1 MLRMLFYRIF
11 LLLYKAGIRLAA
23 LWNHKARLWIR
34 GRRNVFELLKAAS
47 NECTGKK
54 IVWMHCASLGEFEQG
69 RPLLNMIKDQ
79 LPEVQFFI
87 TFFSPSGYEKI
98 KNDNDYKYI
107 FYLPMDSAVNA
118 KRWLDIVKPH
128 LVLWI
133 KYEYWY
139 FYLKQIKENNIPLI
153 MVSAIYRPSQTF
165 FKWYGKFYTKM
176 LYAFTHFF
184 VQNSDSKK
192 VLERIIPE
200 DRISIAGD
208 TRCDRVI
215 NITSHFVEVS
225 GIKEFCQGK
234 NVIVIGSSWEG
245 DEAVWIHFVRT
256 QKDIRFII
264 APHEIDNDNLNDV
277 KKRFPESMLY
287 SDWLQ
292 QLNTSNDANLPNSL
306 IINNIGTLARLYFY
320 ADITYVGGG
329 FGKNGLHNIL
339 EAAVYGKP
347 VIFGPEY
354 EKNFEASALIDNS
367 GAISIENAL
376 DLEKVV
382 NQLLANPREITERGE
397 VARKYVYENRGATEK
412 IIRFLIDKELI

>member
-1 MLRMLFYRIF
+1 MLFYRIF
-11 LLLYKAGIRLAA
+11 LFLYKMSIHLAA
-23 LWNHKARLWIR
+23 LWNHKARLWVS
-34 GRRNVFELLKAAS
+34 GRHNVFELVKEAS
-47 NECTGKK
+47 KKCTGQK

-69 RPLLNMIKDQ
+69 RPLLNRIKAQ
-79 LPEVQFFI
+79 SPEVQFFI

-98 KNDNDYKYI
+98 KNDNDYKYV
-107 FYLPMDSAVNA
+107 FYLPMDSAIHA
-118 KRWLDIVKPH
+118 KKWIEIVKPH

-139 FYLKQIKENNIPLI
+139 FYLMEIKENNIPLI

-165 FKWYGKFYTKM
+165 FKWYGKFYTSM

-192 VLERIIPE
+192 VLESIIPE

-215 NITSHFVEVS
+215 NIATHFVEVP
-225 GIKEFCQGK
+225 GIKEFCEDK
-234 NVIVIGSSWEG
+234 RVVVIGSSWED
-245 DEAVWIHFVRT
+245 DEAEWAHFVRI
-256 QKDIRFII
+256 QKDIKFII
-264 APHEIDNDNLNDV
+264 APHEIDEDNLRDV
-277 KKRFPESMLY
+277 KKRFPESILY

-292 QLNTSNDANLPNSL
+292 QKDSSDKAKTPHCL
-306 IINNIGTLARLYFY
+306 IINNIGTLSRLYFY
-320 ADITYVGGG
+320 AHITYVGGG

-339 EAAVYGKP
+339 EAAVFGKP

-354 EKNFEASALIDNS
+354 EKNFEAAALIDNS

-376 DLEKVV
+376 ELEKVLHE
-382 NQLLANPREITERGE
+382 LLDQPQEIITRGE
-397 VARKYVYENRGATEK
+397 AAKAYVYENSGATEK
-412 IIRFLIDKELI
+412 ITRFLIENKLI